1 MSLGTGRIEGVEAL
15 VRWRHPERGLLAP
28 DEFIGVAEETGA
40 IIDIDRWVLMESC
53 RRLRRWQACFTD
65 GPPLSVSVNL
75 SAKQF
80 SRPNLVAC
88 VERVLLETG
97 VPASSLKLE
106 ITESAL
112 MGREKS
118 VAETLER
125 LKSLGAEI
133 YLDDF
138 GTGYS
143 SLSYL
148 HRFRID
154 VLKIDREFV
163 GRIGAGSESSEIAGA
178 IVTMAHSLGMT
189 VVAEGVETRAQRAA
203 LEAMGCEYGQGIL
216 FSGPVA
222 HSAIDTL
229 LKQQAA
235 PPANAALRR
244 WA

>member
-1 MSLGTGRIEGVEAL
+1 MLR
-15 VRWRHPERGLLAP
+15 
-28 DEFIGVAEETGA
+28 ETGLA
-40 IIDIDRWVLMESC
+40 
-53 RRLRRWQACFTD
+53 
-65 GPPLSVSVNL
+65 
-75 SAKQF
+75 
-80 SRPNLVAC
+80 
-88 VERVLLETG
+88 
-97 VPASSLKLE
+97 ASSLKLE

-112 MGREKS
+112 MGREES

-163 GRIGAGSESSEIAGA
+163 GRIGAGAESSEIACA

-189 VVAEGVETRAQRAA
+189 VVAEGVETRAQSDA
-203 LEAMGCEYGQGIL
+203 LEAMGCEFGQGIL
-216 FSGPVA
+216 FSRPVEP
-222 HSAIDTL
+222 SAIDTL
-229 LKQQAA
+229 LRRQAA
-235 PPANAALRR
+235 PPAQTATALQRR
-244 WA
+244 AGQRG